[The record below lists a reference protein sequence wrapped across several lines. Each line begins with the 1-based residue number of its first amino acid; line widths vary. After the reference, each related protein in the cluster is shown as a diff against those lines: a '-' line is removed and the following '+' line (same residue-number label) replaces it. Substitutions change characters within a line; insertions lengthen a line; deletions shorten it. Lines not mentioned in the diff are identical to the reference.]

1 VTVSHVA
8 NPTANAAEV
17 LEAARLCHER
27 SVAIAVFP
35 ELCLSGYAIED
46 LLMQQSLL
54 EAVEQALES
63 VVEASANW
71 MTSWWSAVRCVIE
84 RGSITVP
91 QSFTVGACL
100 ALFRKLIFRLIVNST
115 RRVTLDPAGASR
127 TPKSASEI

>member
-54 EAVEQALES
+54 EAAAQALES

-71 MTSWWSAVRCVIE
+71 MTALVVGCPLRHGARIYNCATIRSPLAPSVSSAR
-84 RGSITVP
+84 
-91 QSFTVGACL
+91 F
-100 ALFRKLIFRLIVNST
+100 F
-115 RRVTLDPAGASR
+115 
-127 TPKSASEI
+127 

>member
-8 NPTANAAEV
+8 NPTANVAAI
-17 LEAARLCHER
+17 LEAARSCHER

-54 EAVEQALES
+54 EAAAQALES

-71 MTSWWSAVRCVIE
+71 MTALVVGCPLRHGARIYNCATIRSPLAPSVSSAR
-84 RGSITVP
+84 
-91 QSFTVGACL
+91 F
-100 ALFRKLIFRLIVNST
+100 F
-115 RRVTLDPAGASR
+115 
-127 TPKSASEI
+127 